1 VADQVAQERVDAAL
15 EDAARQQVRGDG
27 KAAQVQQ
34 SVTALLG
41 IAAAGMAIARPG
53 PVGTVLGA
61 LALACLTASFL
72 VVYVGATRPRLRDRS
87 GRSHGF
93 PLWAREGLTPGNAPR
108 SPDCDLPRVKLTARR
123 TVEIFEAVTAG
134 GDLMAAGLVLL
145 ALAAVATVAGL

>member
-1 VADQVAQERVDAAL
+1 MADQVAQERVDAAL
-15 EDAARQQVRGDG
+15 DDAARQQVRGDG

-34 SVTALLG
+34 SVGALLG

-87 GRSHGF
+87 HGF
-93 PLWAREGLTPGNAPR
+93 PLWAREGLTSGNAPR
-108 SPDCDLPRVKLTARR
+108 STDCDLPRVRTLARR
-123 TVEIFEAVTAG
+123 TVEIFDAVTTG